1 MTSAP
6 CATCC
11 GAPRHRIAPVK
22 PVTVS
27 IEVPQ
32 PVEEVFDYLAVL
44 ANHEAFLDHFLVD
57 WKFSGPRRG
66 VGAKAEA
73 RASAPMSQDWT
84 EVEVVEAQRPKR
96 IVEEGVGLK
105 GKRRT
110 RGTYRLEQLSNGGTE
125 ISFELA
131 WVDAARAE
139 SLVPPLTHAFVK
151 RPNAKAMR
159 RLAKLLAAR

>member
-1 MTSAP
+1 
-6 CATCC
+6 
-11 GAPRHRIAPVK
+11 VK

-27 IEVPQ
+27 VAVAQ
-32 PVEEVFDYLAVL
+32 PAEEVYDFLDVL
-44 ANHEAFLDHFLVD
+44 ANHESFLDHFLVD
-57 WKFSGPRRG
+57 WKFSGAARG

-84 EVEVVEAQRPKR
+84 EFEVVEAERPKR

-110 RGTYRLEQLSNGGTE
+110 RGTYRLESLPNGGTE

-131 WVDAARAE
+131 WLEAARAE
-139 SLVPPLTHAFVK
+139 SLIPPLTRAFVK
-151 RPNAKAMR
+151 RPNAKALH
-159 RLAKLLAAR
+159 RLAKLLAED